1 MRVAVSQGALPRGED
16 ELLQGLRLSEHRDT
30 HLSEL
35 YSKSR
40 KEHNMGNQAL
50 NVGIDFSR
58 RRADFGIF
66 GPEGEIIDDHVAV
79 SNSRTGYE
87 QFKAR
92 LLEVIQ
98 AYELDEIKVT
108 GEATS
113 TYWMPFFMQ
122 LVKDQKLNEHGIQT
136 YLLNP
141 KWVSWYK
148 KTFPPDHKTDARD
161 CFYIAERTR
170 TMPHLH
176 EWQMDESWLGL
187 RFLTRLRY
195 HLVQDLTREKNYYQA
210 YLFVLNSAYTQHKPF
225 QQLFGATN
233 SKILADLGQ
242 MEAFSQLDT
251 RQLADCLQEMS
262 GNRLRHPLKNAE
274 RLKTINA
281 EYFQIDPGLAQ
292 VLQRM
297 LNEVLKHI
305 QFIKDQIDTVNQ
317 LMQKE
322 AESHPEVAMLR
333 TIPGIGLVFSCG
345 ITAELGNI
353 NRFLHGQKYDRN
365 KKCYRPKNLRDADAS
380 IAKIAGLWWPRSASG
395 SFEAQERKLSKT
407 GNRYLRYYLIEAA
420 DRLRQW
426 EPKYQAYYQKKFAE
440 TRKFSHKRALV
451 LTARKS
457 IRLYV
462 GLLHRRESYRSKESL
477 KYN

>member
-1 MRVAVSQGALPRGED
+1 
-16 ELLQGLRLSEHRDT
+16 
-30 HLSEL
+30 
-35 YSKSR
+35 
-40 KEHNMGNQAL
+40 MGNQAL

-58 RRADFGIF
+58 KRADFGIF

-98 AYELDEIKVT
+98 AYELDKIKVT

-225 QQLFGATN
+225 QQLFGATS
-233 SKILADLGQ
+233 SKILADLEQ
-242 MEAFSQLDT
+242 MEAFSQFDT
-251 RQLADCLQEMS
+251 RQLADCLQKMS
-262 GNRLRHPLKNAE
+262 GNRLKHPLKNAQ
-274 RLKTINA
+274 RLKTIT
-281 EYFQIDPGLAQ
+281 EEHFQMDPELAQ

-305 QFIKDQIDTVNQ
+305 QFIQDQIDTVNQ

-345 ITAELGNI
+345 ITAELGSI
-353 NRFLHGQKYDRN
+353 NRFLQGQKYDRK

-440 TRKFSHKRALV
+440 TSKFSHKRALV

-462 GLLHRRESYRSKESL
+462 GLLHRRESYCSKESL